1 MDLLEGGYLI
11 HGSVEQVEA
20 HLDAPPLPAGIVFE
34 EYSYMEEIRAAF
46 IKHQHLVV
54 FIFNSQYVRYIYSHT
69 NRAL

>member
-11 HGSVEQVEA
+11 HRLVEQVEA
-20 HLDAPPLPAGIVFE
+20 HLDASPLPAGIVFE

-46 IKHQHLVV
+46 IKHQRLVV

-69 NRAL
+69 NRAS